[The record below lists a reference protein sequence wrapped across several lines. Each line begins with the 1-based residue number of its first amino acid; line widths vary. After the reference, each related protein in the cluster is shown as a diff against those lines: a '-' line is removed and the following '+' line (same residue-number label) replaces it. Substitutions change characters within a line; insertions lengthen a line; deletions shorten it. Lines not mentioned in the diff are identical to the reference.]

1 MLTAR
6 IKQIKP
12 SPTLAIDTKA
22 KSMLAKGIDI
32 VNFGIGE
39 PDFDTPD
46 NIKEAAIKAIRDGF
60 TRYTPVGG
68 IPDLK
73 EAIVQ
78 KFKRDNNLDYKP
90 EEIIVS
96 CGGKHALY
104 NLFQVLF
111 ERGNEV
117 IVPTPYWVSYP
128 PMLQLA
134 DATPVIVPTPEAN
147 GFKLTAEVLKAH
159 LTPRTKGLILNSPSN
174 PTGSVYSRQELEA
187 LAEVILAHK
196 LLVVSDDI
204 YEKIL
209 FDGLK
214 FSNLAQLDPELKKLT
229 FILNGVSKTYA
240 MTGWRIGYLAGDA
253 TVIKAMTNLQSQS
266 TSNPNSVAQKAAAEA
281 ISGPQDAVAMM
292 VKEFARRR
300 DDILARL
307 AKIPGLKCVKPGG
320 AFYVFPNF
328 SEYYQKIKPDA
339 AGSYSDPLANLLLE
353 EAHVALVAGTGFG
366 EDNCIRFSYAT
377 SLERIA
383 TGLERIQAALQKLA

>member
-1 MLTAR
+1 
-6 IKQIKP
+6 
-12 SPTLAIDTKA
+12 
-22 KSMLAKGIDI
+22 
-32 VNFGIGE
+32 
-39 PDFDTPD
+39 
-46 NIKEAAIKAIRDGF
+46 
-60 TRYTPVGG
+60 
-68 IPDLK
+68 
-73 EAIVQ
+73 
-78 KFKRDNNLDYKP
+78 
-90 EEIIVS
+90 
-96 CGGKHALY
+96 
-104 NLFQVLF
+104 
-111 ERGNEV
+111 
-117 IVPTPYWVSYP
+117 
-128 PMLQLA
+128 
-134 DATPVIVPTPEAN
+134 
-147 GFKLTAEVLKAH
+147 
-159 LTPRTKGLILNSPSN
+159 
-174 PTGSVYSRQELEA
+174 
-187 LAEVILAHK
+187 
-196 LLVVSDDI
+196 VVSDDI

-240 MTGWRIGYLAGDA
+240 MTGWRIGYMAGDA

>member
-1 MLTAR
+1 VLTAR